1 GGLAPL
7 LVAPLLG
14 RYLAETAGF
23 LRKRGGPQAG
33 GPRGAWLGA
42 IPLSTTLLLWL
53 GYFFT
58 LTVMYML
65 LNWLPSLLVGQGFS
79 RGQAVGVQILFN
91 LGGGIGSVL
100 FGLLMDRWRPRL
112 TVLAI
117 YLGILLGL
125 AGLGLAKAYSLVA
138 LAGFAAGLFVVGGQ
152 LVLYA
157 LAPQLYPAAVR
168 ATGTGAAVAVGRLGA
183 MAGPLLAGQV
193 LALGGGAATLV
204 VATTPAVLV
213 AAGAV
218 LALLQRRA
226 PVPAVATRAE
236 APGHA

>member
-1 GGLAPL
+1 
-7 LVAPLLG
+7 
-14 RYLAETAGF
+14 
-23 LRKRGGPQAG
+23 
-33 GPRGAWLGA
+33 
-42 IPLSTTLLLWL
+42 

-125 AGLGLAKAYSLVA
+125 AGLGLAKAYPLVA

-226 PVPAVATRAE
+226 PVPAAATRAE

>member
-1 GGLAPL
+1 MLYVGCQAQM
-7 LVAPLLG
+7 LVPILLG

-23 LRKRGGPQAG
+23 LRGHEAAQAG
-33 GPRGAWLGA
+33 SRRGAWLGA
-42 IPLSTTLLLWL
+42 VPLSTTLLLWL

-125 AGLGLAKAYSLVA
+125 AGLGLAKDFQLLA
-138 LAGFAAGLFVVGGQ
+138 LAGFAVGLFVAGGQ
-152 LVLYA
+152 
-157 LAPQLYPAAVR
+157 P
-168 ATGTGAAVAVGRLGA
+168 
-183 MAGPLLAGQV
+183 
-193 LALGGGAATLV
+193 
-204 VATTPAVLV
+204 
-213 AAGAV
+213 
-218 LALLQRRA
+218 
-226 PVPAVATRAE
+226 
-236 APGHA
+236 